1 MHQLLDKIIAPN
13 LEENQVNEIL
23 KNGYQIDLT
32 SKNPKREMISG
43 SLGAPQLSKPIT
55 DENGNI
61 IYVYNTY
68 MTLTTTSING
78 QYDYQSSYDA
88 STKTYT
94 CIWSV
99 RVLNGECYVI
109 KEKNYEYDIGNYNVI
124 ASSIIDNQPNT
135 QRFGDT
141 AGRMEDTEEKKF
153 EIIGGTTQLVS
164 FSNMYSPAK
173 TATLSILKTNAD
185 TGLTMN
191 GISFTLTPIDETG
204 KELPDGTKI
213 QIITNENGYASF
225 TDLKIGTR
233 YQLTE
238 DMTTNYFQPNENI
251 MIVDVTR
258 TESSDIP
265 TITVTETTKDGTVH
279 TYTNSVGNPVLLYSV
294 QNSLSDST
302 GVITKDFENI
312 PSSEI
317 QKILNNGYQI
327 VVKKWERNNSYNA
340 DTSKCSSGFFRL

>member
-23 KNGYQIDLT
+23 
-32 SKNPKREMISG
+32 KNPKREMISG

-124 ASSIIDNQPNT
+124 ASSIIDPTIWRHCRKN
-135 QRFGDT
+135 
-141 AGRMEDTEEKKF
+141 GR
-153 EIIGGTTQLVS
+153 
-164 FSNMYSPAK
+164 YR
-173 TATLSILKTNAD
+173 
-185 TGLTMN
+185 
-191 GISFTLTPIDETG
+191 G
-204 KELPDGTKI
+204 KEI
-213 QIITNENGYASF
+213 
-225 TDLKIGTR
+225 
-233 YQLTE
+233 
-238 DMTTNYFQPNENI
+238 
-251 MIVDVTR
+251 
-258 TESSDIP
+258 
-265 TITVTETTKDGTVH
+265 
-279 TYTNSVGNPVLLYSV
+279 
-294 QNSLSDST
+294 
-302 GVITKDFENI
+302 
-312 PSSEI
+312 
-317 QKILNNGYQI
+317 
-327 VVKKWERNNSYNA
+327 
-340 DTSKCSSGFFRL
+340 